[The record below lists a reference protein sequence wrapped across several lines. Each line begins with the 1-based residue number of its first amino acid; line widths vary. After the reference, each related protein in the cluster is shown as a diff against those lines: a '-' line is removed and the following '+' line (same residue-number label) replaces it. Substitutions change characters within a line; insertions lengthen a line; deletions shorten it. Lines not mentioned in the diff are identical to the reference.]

1 MLDETERRLYTL
13 VGFSMLSP
21 NIKDSKRDSPTAL
34 RASLDAIVLVS
45 LWNSLLRW
53 TATDWG

>member
-1 MLDETERRLYTL
+1 MLDDIERRLYTL

-21 NIKDSKRDSPTAL
+21 NIKDSKNDSPTAL

-45 LWNSLLRW
+45 FWNSLLRW
-53 TATDWG
+53 TAIDRG